1 MKTPDHKF
9 LGEYFNII
17 WGFIRAHMYEI
28 LLVSLTQ
35 ILLGRLKVELCFI
48 DIPIYL
54 KSYTLCQSD

>member
-35 ILLGRLKVELCFI
+35 ILLGKLKV
-48 DIPIYL
+48 
-54 KSYTLCQSD
+54 